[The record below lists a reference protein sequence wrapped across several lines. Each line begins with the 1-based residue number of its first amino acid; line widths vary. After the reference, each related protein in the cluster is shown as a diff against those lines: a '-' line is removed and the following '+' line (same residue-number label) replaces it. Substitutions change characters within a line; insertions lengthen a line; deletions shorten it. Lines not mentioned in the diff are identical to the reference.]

1 LPTHSQGTLF
11 AMIRR
16 TLLALATAL
25 LVSPVLGQDAAQP
38 VPREL
43 TDDERALIT
52 AINEHN
58 SAIKTMVGRFLQID
72 TQGQRIEG
80 TFFLQRPG
88 KILFRYNPPSY
99 EQIVSVGRG
108 FYVVDRKEQT
118 QYAYPQDKVPLR
130 QFLDST
136 IDLFKANIVAVAQ
149 SADYFSVTLQD
160 DTPAGVV
167 RVALVFDIESKDLKQ
182 WTLTQP
188 SGAELTFSLYDV
200 DFDVEIPSTYFSI
213 DASFKSVAAPK
224 E

>member
-1 LPTHSQGTLF
+1 MTHQGKLTV
-11 AMIRR
+11 MIRR
-16 TLLALATAL
+16 TLLALAAL
-25 LVSPVLGQDAAQP
+25 LAFSPALAQDAVQP
-38 VPREL
+38 EPRSL
-43 TDDERALIT
+43 TDDEKALIT

-80 TFFLQRPG
+80 TFYLERPG

-136 IDLFKANIVAVAQ
+136 IDLFKANIVAVNQ
-149 SADYFSVTLQD
+149 SDDYFSVTLQD

-167 RVALVFDIESKDLKQ
+167 RVALVFDTENKDLKQ

-200 DFDVEIPSTYFSI
+200 DKDVVIPKSYFSI
-213 DASFKSVAAPK
+213 DASYKSVSAPK

>member
-1 LPTHSQGTLF
+1 MTHQGKLTI
-11 AMIRR
+11 MIRR
-16 TLLALATAL
+16 TLLALAAL
-25 LVSPVLGQDAAQP
+25 LALSPALAQDAVQP
-38 VPREL
+38 EPRAL
-43 TDDERALIT
+43 TDDEKALIT

-80 TFFLQRPG
+80 TFYLERPG

-136 IDLFKANIVAVAQ
+136 IDLFKANIVAVNQ
-149 SADYFSVTLQD
+149 SDDYFSVTLQD

-167 RVALVFDIESKDLKQ
+167 RVALVFDTEDKDLKQ

-200 DFDVEIPSTYFSI
+200 DKDVVIPKSYFSI
-213 DASFKSVAAPK
+213 DASFKSVSAPK

>member
-1 LPTHSQGTLF
+1 MTHQGKLTV
-11 AMIRR
+11 MIRR
-16 TLLALATAL
+16 TLLALAAL
-25 LVSPVLGQDAAQP
+25 LALSPALAQDAVQP
-38 VPREL
+38 EPRAL
-43 TDDERALIT
+43 TDDEKALIT

-80 TFFLQRPG
+80 TFYLERPG

-136 IDLFKANIVAVAQ
+136 IDLFKANIVAVNQ
-149 SADYFSVTLQD
+149 SDDYFSVTLQD

-167 RVALVFDIESKDLKQ
+167 RVALVFDTENKDLKQ

-200 DFDVEIPSTYFSI
+200 DKDVVIPKSYFSI
-213 DASFKSVAAPK
+213 DASFKSVSAPK